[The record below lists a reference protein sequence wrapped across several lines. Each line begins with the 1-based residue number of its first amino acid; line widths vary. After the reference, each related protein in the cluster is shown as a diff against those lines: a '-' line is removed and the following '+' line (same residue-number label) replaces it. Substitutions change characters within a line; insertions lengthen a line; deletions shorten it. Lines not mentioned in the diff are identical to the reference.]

1 MGRSTGRARAGH
13 SRRACWGSFGL
24 REALSVVLLMTWNYS
39 ASLAEDATKVV
50 RIGVLA
56 SAQEHPIQS
65 FRERLRELGWI
76 EGKNVQFDY
85 RWAEA
90 DDTRQPGLA
99 AELVALPVDLILTWG
114 TAAGLARKGRLQRYP
129 LSWARSRTR
138 SPRASFPIWRVL
150 AGT

>member
-1 MGRSTGRARAGH
+1 M
-13 SRRACWGSFGL
+13 
-24 REALSVVLLMTWNYS
+24 SVVLLMTWNDS
-39 ASLAEDATKVV
+39 ASFAEDATKVV

-90 DDTRQPGLA
+90 DDTRQPALV

-114 TAAGLARKGRLQRYP
+114 TAAALAAKRATTTTPIVMGAVGDPVAAGIVSKSGASWRKRNRFL
-129 LSWARSRTR
+129 
-138 SPRASFPIWRVL
+138 L
-150 AGT
+150 AEPGA